1 PVTPNSLNSRRVRRM
16 RPKRSWRLPWHTRIR
31 VGQTSQ
37 PSGSGRSVKGLFPP
51 SRTRDCAGS
60 SRLG

>member
-16 RPKRSWRLPWHTRIR
+16 RPKKSWGLLWHTRIR
-31 VGQTSQ
+31 AGRTSQ
-37 PSGSGRSVKGLFPP
+37 PSGSGRSVTGLFPP
-51 SRTRDCAGS
+51 SRTQDCGGS